1 MYVSNAWKR
10 RWRSFL
16 GMSPD
21 VRAEAV
27 EILGRLHIEE
37 SQHAT
42 RFTQQAQKM
51 RYPQFRAKLLEI
63 AADESRHAA
72 WIAEKINLLGGSP
85 PAVPRIEVE
94 EGNTWQFMLDDLEE
108 HRKCAA
114 ELLEEIRHL
123 HADLPGIADM
133 LQRIYDEGA
142 KHRHQL
148 REMLMRSD
156 PQALMAA

>member
-1 MYVSNAWKR
+1 MSMSDSWKGW
-10 RWRSFL
+10 WRSFL
-16 GMSPD
+16 GTSPD
-21 VRAEAV
+21 VCAEAI
-27 EILGRLHIEE
+27 EILGRLYIEE

-85 PAVPRIEVE
+85 PAAPPTDAE

-114 ELLEEIRHL
+114 ELLEEILRL
-123 HADLPGIADM
+123 RPDLPGIADM

-142 KHRHQL
+142 KHRHEL
-148 REMLMRSD
+148 REILMRSD

>member
-1 MYVSNAWKR
+1 MSVSSSWKAW
-10 RWRSFL
+10 WRSFL
-16 GMSPD
+16 GVSPD
-21 VRAEAV
+21 LSAGAV
-27 EILGRLHIEE
+27 EILGRLYIEE

-85 PAVPRIEVE
+85 PALPRTEFE
-94 EGNTWQFMLDDLEE
+94 EGNSWQLMLDDLEE

-114 ELLEEIRHL
+114 ELLEQIRHFRP
-123 HADLPGIADM
+123 DLPGIADM

-142 KHRHQL
+142 KHRHDL